1 MIYLD
6 SAATSLHKPRAVS
19 QAVQRAMSTMAS
31 PGRGG
36 HAAAM
41 AAAETV
47 YECRAAAAELF
58 HVADPEHV
66 VFTMN
71 ATHALNLAIYS
82 VVQPGD
88 TVVISGYEHNSVT
101 RPLHQMGAKVRVAA
115 GRLFDPEAVLAD
127 FRRLLPGAKAAVCT
141 HVSNVFG
148 FVLPIAEIAELCA
161 RAGVPLIVDASQS
174 AGVLQ
179 VDAQALHAAFV
190 AMPGHKSLMGPQGTG
205 LLLCRNNGRPLISG
219 GTGSQSVLQSMPED
233 LPDRLEAGTHNV
245 PGIAGLYEGIRY
257 VSANRQIIQSHEIR
271 LLRQMAAG
279 LRTVQDLELF
289 YDEKERSQA
298 GVLSLRSRALDCE
311 ELAQRLA
318 DRGVAVRAG
327 LHCSPLGHRS
337 GGTFDTGTVRFSFS
351 PFNTEQE
358 VEKTVRIMREILLP
372 RGRF

>member
-19 QAVQRAMSTMAS
+19 QAVQRAMATMAS

-36 HAAAM
+36 HPAAM
-41 AAAETV
+41 AAAEAV
-47 YECRAAAAELF
+47 YECRVAAAELF
-58 HVADPEHV
+58 HAPDPERV

-82 VVQPGD
+82 AVQPGD

-101 RPLHQMGAKVRVAA
+101 RPLHQMGAKVRIAA

-127 FRRLLPGAKAAVCT
+127 FKRLLPGAKVAICT
-141 HVSNVFG
+141 HVSNVYG
-148 FVLPIAEIAELCA
+148 FVLPVAEIAELCM

-174 AGVLQ
+174 AGVLP
-179 VDAQALHAAFV
+179 VDVQALHAAFV

-205 LLLCRNNGRPLISG
+205 ILLCRNSGRPLISG

-257 VSANRQIIQSHEIR
+257 VSANRKIIENHEVH
-271 LLRQMAAG
+271 LLRQMTAG
-279 LRTVQDLELF
+279 LRNVPELELF
-289 YDEKERSQA
+289 YDAGERCQV

-358 VEKTVRIMREILLP
+358 VEKAIQIMREILS
-372 RGRF
+372 